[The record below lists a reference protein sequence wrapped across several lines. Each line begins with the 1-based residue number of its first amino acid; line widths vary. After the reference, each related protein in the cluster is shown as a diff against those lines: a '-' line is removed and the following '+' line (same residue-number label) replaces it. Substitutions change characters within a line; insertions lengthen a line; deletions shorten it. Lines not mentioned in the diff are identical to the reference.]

1 MKKISNTEAELKRS
15 VAYKKS
21 RVNYEHF
28 GPLLVPVILE
38 KLPNTVKLQ
47 ISRKLAKENWNIV
60 QFLSAI
66 NQEIS
71 ARGNFEYLKQNSSDS
86 KEEEK
91 NYMPKQNWKSVC
103 FLSVKTIIANN
114 AELLP
119 T

>member
-15 VAYKKS
+15 VAYKKK

-86 KEEEK
+86 KKEK
-91 NYMPKQNWKSVC
+91 KITCPSKIEKVC
-103 FLSVKTIIANN
+103 VF
-114 AELLP
+114 
-119 T
+119 